1 MVPWFEFIA
10 TSGNSFSQLNWKI
23 RYSKILL
30 AVPALSD
37 PESSVVEV
45 GCGAAGIAEFLDRKV
60 IGIEPNPV
68 VARNKN
74 LEIIEGSIM
83 ALPFA
88 DNAIDYVLCVDVME
102 HLPAELRAGAIG
114 ELVRIA
120 RKKVIISC
128 PCHDWATAGELEL
141 KQMFEKTGID
151 VPDWLQEHLDFGL
164 PLVQEILR
172 PIAATGYEFEVAG
185 NETMLQ
191 HYAGIALDT
200 LFPSAPGMNTR
211 LHAKAPLQPPI
222 GGNEW
227 DLHYSFMFTIKK
239 ADSKRVRYSQ
249 GESSRQ
255 RPQPGAAPIDSGH
268 AIYAVYHKIFPLS
281 HLGPIKP
288 VFTGDLAQS
297 HASQG
302 LTDICVEGAGLSN
315 RRWSELS
322 AMYKIWTEG
331 PKTSVVGFCHY
342 RRLFDFSN
350 HGRIDRESLPL
361 ARETHVTADDLAD
374 GTYRLYDAEM
384 VSAVADGSKII
395 VAIPHDT
402 TKTIFEHYC
411 ESHHTNDYLEIFN
424 QCVAT
429 DSPLLP
435 FFMEQFSDHFLFA
448 NNMFILS
455 WALFSELCG
464 FWFELLNAFVSKFP
478 ERQSSAYQHRDVA
491 FLSER
496 IFDAWIR
503 YRKNCGNEIIQ
514 LPILFVTAEGEELC
528 RPN

>member
-1 MVPWFEFIA
+1 L
-10 TSGNSFSQLNWKI
+10 LNWKI

-30 AVPALSD
+30 AVPELSD

-45 GCGAAGIAEFLDRKV
+45 GCGPAGITEFLDRKV

-74 LEIIEGSIM
+74 LEIIEGSVM
-83 ALPFA
+83 ALPFP

-114 ELVRIA
+114 ELLRIA

-141 KQMFEKTGID
+141 KQMFEKTGFD

-164 PLVQEILR
+164 PSVHEILR

-191 HYAGIALDT
+191 HYAGVALDK

-211 LHAKAPLQPPI
+211 LHAKSPLQPPI
-222 GGNEW
+222 RGNEW

-239 ADSKRVRYSQ
+239 ADAKVARCSQ
-249 GESSRQ
+249 GELSKPRL
-255 RPQPGAAPIDSGH
+255 QPGAPPLSSDH
-268 AIYAVYHKIFPLS
+268 AIYAVYHKNFPLS
-281 HLGPIKP
+281 HLGLIKP
-288 VFTGDLAQS
+288 IFVGDLAQS
-297 HASQG
+297 HASLG
-302 LTDICVEGAGLSN
+302 LTDICVKGAGLSN

-322 AMYKIWTEG
+322 AIYKIWTEG
-331 PKTSVVGFCHY
+331 PGTSVVGFCHY
-342 RRLFDFSN
+342 RRLFDFSD
-350 HGRIDRESLPL
+350 HGGIDREGLSLS
-361 ARETHVTADDLAD
+361 RDTNVTAGGLAD
-374 GTYRLYDAEM
+374 GSHRLYDAEL
-384 VSAVADGSKII
+384 VSAVGDGTKII

-402 TKTIFEHYC
+402 TNTIFEHYC
-411 ESHHTNDYLEIFN
+411 EIHHTNDYLELLN
-424 QCVAT
+424 QCVAL

-435 FFMEQFSDHFLFA
+435 FFIEQFSDHFLYA
-448 NNMFILS
+448 NNMFIVS

-464 FWFELLNAFVSKFP
+464 FWFELLNSFVAKFP

-503 YRKNCGNEIIQ
+503 YRKKCGNEIIE
-514 LPILFVTAEGEELC
+514 LPILFVPAEVEELSK
-528 RPN
+528 PN